1 MVFDT
6 RTVDTMKESLAHYFE
21 ISCEELV
28 EFIKEAAD
36 NTQAKSRGLFNA
48 DIFTEEGLS
57 QILCKHR
64 NAVQNRAKII

>member
-6 RTVDTMKESLAHYFE
+6 RTVDTMKESLAHYFD

-48 DIFTEEGLS
+48 DIFYRRAR
-57 QILCKHR
+57 CFFRKH
-64 NAVQNRAKII
+64 

>member
-6 RTVDTMKESLAHYFE
+6 RTVDTMKESLAHYFD

-36 NTQAKSRGLFNA
+36 NTQANA
-48 DIFTEEGLS
+48 
-57 QILCKHR
+57 HVR
-64 NAVQNRAKII
+64 